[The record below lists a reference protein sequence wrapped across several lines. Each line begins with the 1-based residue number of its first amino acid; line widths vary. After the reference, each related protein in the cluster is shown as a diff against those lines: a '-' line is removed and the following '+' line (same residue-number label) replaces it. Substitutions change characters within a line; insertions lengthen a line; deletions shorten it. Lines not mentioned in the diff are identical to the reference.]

1 VAAAQPAGLPR
12 GVEAFARAAQRVE
25 DFSHAIVASHR
36 PPGGDPAFH
45 RATISHQPYYHVQN
59 QLLDSSPLL
68 LAPDDE
74 LGVPPPEKLL
84 LESSDE
90 PDELLGEPED
100 DELLDRPDELGALL
114 LDELLGGGGGGA
126 GGDKPLDEEPESLD
140 EDAPGL
146 LDDPLE
152 PEALV
157 PELLDEDG
165 RPPEELLSGLDDDE
179 LLWPLLETPLA
190 LEELLLAGGP
200 EEPDEPLELAWPD
213 ESLDD
218 EPDDWPEL
226 LGAGGPEELL
236 SGPDDDELLWPLL
249 LEPLLELEE
258 RPKALDAGP
267 LLDGTPLDDEL
278 DELPL
283 AELLDELPE
292 ELLDEGPLLEEPPEE
307 DELSP
312 LDDELPDGP
321 LELDD
326 GPLLLD
332 EPLEDEL
339 LELGEPPLEEL
350 DEPLDD
356 EEELLDE
363 LLELDEP
370 LREELPDEE
379 DDRPDELPLEELL
392 PGDEPDEDPD
402 ELPEEELDEP
412 LLDDDPEELLDEDEL
427 ELPLDELL
435 EDGGQTL

>member
-1 VAAAQPAGLPR
+1 MAAAQPAGLPR

-45 RATISHQPYYHVQN
+45 RATISHQPHCHVQN

-114 LDELLGGGGGGA
+114 LDELLGGGGGGG
-126 GGDKPLDEEPESLD
+126 GGDEPLDEEPESLD
-140 EDAPGL
+140 QDAPGL

-165 RPPEELLSGLDDDE
+165 RPPEELLSG
-179 LLWPLLETPLA
+179 
-190 LEELLLAGGP
+190 
-200 EEPDEPLELAWPD
+200 
-213 ESLDD
+213 
-218 EPDDWPEL
+218 
-226 LGAGGPEELL
+226 
-236 SGPDDDELLWPLL
+236 PDDDELLCPLL

-258 RPKALDAGP
+258 LPKA
-267 LLDGTPLDDEL
+267 
-278 DELPL
+278 
-283 AELLDELPE
+283 
-292 ELLDEGPLLEEPPEE
+292 LDEGPLLEE
-307 DELSP
+307 
-312 LDDELPDGP
+312 
-321 LELDD
+321 
-326 GPLLLD
+326 LL
-332 EPLEDEL
+332 
-339 LELGEPPLEEL
+339 
-350 DEPLDD
+350 
-356 EEELLDE
+356 
-363 LLELDEP
+363 
-370 LREELPDEE
+370 EELPDEE

-392 PGDEPDEDPD
+392 PDDESDEEPDE
-402 ELPEEELDEP
+402 LSEEELDEP
-412 LLDDDPEELLDEDEL
+412 LLDEDPEEPLDEDEL

-435 EDGGQTL
+435 EDGGQTV